1 MILVMLLIQIL
12 MQCYLYII
20 YHSIRF
26 IAYFKNFFTALRQYR
41 GGQSHSLDVN
51 HCVCNIRPDGH
62 WEPRKTV
69 GSLTPAEHLVG
80 FEPGTF

>member
-1 MILVMLLIQIL
+1 

-41 GGQSHSLDVN
+41 GDSLTHLMLITAFAIFD
-51 HCVCNIRPDGH
+51 P
-62 WEPRKTV
+62 TV
-69 GSLTPAEHLVG
+69 TGSLVKWLDP
-80 FEPGTF
+80 